1 MKWFDCTGKR
11 RFAAPKRNI
20 FRPFL
25 ALFIV
30 DISVC
35 STKGF
40 SLTSDQ
46 LKYQIQSQIHLE
58 LWALTWSED
67 GDLAWNKR
75 SFSTFSRHLNE
86 IVEPIFHILWLF
98 IFIFIFFWY
107 SQLKCERRTGKLFDI
122 ISMNLIGKWR
132 FGARKEIFNCFFL
145 FVCYFSKKYFSFS
158 PHFNNSVISSQLK
171 FERQIRIR
179 LKLMEINRPENGD
192 FERQNETSPNYFGI
206 IKSKTFCF
214 STFYDSLISNQLQSM
229 WKTRIKRKTVGP
241 TRSENGDFERQN
253 RNFSQLFWDYSK

>member
-1 MKWFDCTGKR
+1 MLLVDGNIIDIWWSRAENGSEIAMKWFDCTGKR

-46 LKYQIQSQIHLE
+46 LKYQIQSQIQLE

-98 IFIFIFFWY
+98 IFIVIFFYILSWNV
-107 SQLKCERRTGKLFDI
+107 KEERGNCL
-122 ISMNLIGKWR
+122 ISFRWIWL
-132 FGARKEIFNCFFL
+132 
-145 FVCYFSKKYFSFS
+145 
-158 PHFNNSVISSQLK
+158 
-171 FERQIRIR
+171 
-179 LKLMEINRPENGD
+179 ENGD
-192 FERQNETSPNYFGI
+192 LEREKKFSIVFFFVCLLLFQEIFFVFSPF
-206 IKSKTFCF
+206 
-214 STFYDSLISNQLQSM
+214 
-229 WKTRIKRKTVGP
+229 
-241 TRSENGDFERQN
+241 
-253 RNFSQLFWDYSK
+253 

>member
-1 MKWFDCTGKR
+1 MAFYFYFFDILSWNVKEERGKCL
-11 RFAAPKRNI
+11 I
-20 FRPFL
+20 SFRW
-25 ALFIV
+25 IW
-30 DISVC
+30 
-35 STKGF
+35 
-40 SLTSDQ
+40 
-46 LKYQIQSQIHLE
+46 LE
-58 LWALTWSED
+58 N
-67 GDLAWNKR
+67 GDLEREKK
-75 SFSTFSRHLNE
+75 FS
-86 IVEPIFHILWLF
+86 IV
-98 IFIFIFFWY
+98 
-107 SQLKCERRTGKLFDI
+107 
-122 ISMNLIGKWR
+122 
-132 FGARKEIFNCFFL
+132 FFL

-253 RNFSQLFWDYSK
+253 RNFSQLFWDYLK